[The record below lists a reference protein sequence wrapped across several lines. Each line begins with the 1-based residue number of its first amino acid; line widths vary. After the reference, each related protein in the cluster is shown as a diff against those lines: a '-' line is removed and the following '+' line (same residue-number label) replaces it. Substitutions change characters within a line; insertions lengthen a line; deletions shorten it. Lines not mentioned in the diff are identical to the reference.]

1 MEDKIIAMI
10 GEWLSHEPGS
20 VTKESRLKEDL
31 GADSLDKVEFSMEL
45 EDEFQ
50 IPNISGEDMEKWKTV
65 QDVIDGVR
73 NLSLDDKT
81 E

>member
-1 MEDKIIAMI
+1 MELEEKVIALLVEYLGCGPI
-10 GEWLSHEPGS
+10 
-20 VTKESRLKEDL
+20 TKESLLKEDL